1 MSYLILVTVA
11 LLIQYSYFSMSAG
24 IARDKGDVKA
34 PAMSGDETFERKL
47 RVQINTLEQLA
58 ITLPAMWI
66 CGIYFRADIAAVLG
80 LIFLIGRFIYSA
92 AYLSDPA
99 SRGKGMIIGFLAN
112 MLLLLCCLYTAV
124 IRLI

>member
-1 MSYLILVTVA
+1 MV
-11 LLIQYSYFSMSAG
+11 QYIYFSMSAG

-34 PAMSGDETFERKL
+34 PAMSGDEAFERKL
-47 RVQINTLEQLA
+47 RVQMNTLEQLI
-58 ITLPAMWI
+58 ITIPSMWI
-66 CGIYFRADIAAVLG
+66 CGVYFRADVAAALG

-112 MLLLLCCLYTAV
+112 VGLLLCCLFVAV
-124 IRLI
+124 MQLF